1 MTGMDFIQNPFMYG
15 VLINRRCAL
24 TFKVGGQAKDTSVFG
39 FRIYFVY
46 AKIFVSKKV
55 EGP

>member
-1 MTGMDFIQNPFMYG
+1 MTGIDFIQNPFMYG

-24 TFKVGGQAKDTSVFG
+24 TFKVGGQAKVTSVFG

-46 AKIFVSKKV
+46 AKIFVSEKV